1 MMAVLGRSKYL
12 IPKKLKFLPM
22 FSMDNNIMEII
33 NDLKIIKTILEN
45 ICKLSQIFI

>member
-1 MMAVLGRSKYL
+1 
-12 IPKKLKFLPM
+12 M